1 MRSHA
6 NATRGDGF
14 ASIAI
19 APVRGHEVL
28 MHYRRLRK
36 ATCCRDLPVT
46 KWWSLRLWQLLFALL
61 PVFIG
66 LAGAWAQPTPADFEK
81 FRTRIDDA
89 VRALGNHPQL
99 KGIPPNRR
107 EQLAEFVSGNMLFV
121 LLHELAHTTIGEL
134 DLPVLGKEEDA
145 ADSFASLTLIHIKS
159 QFSERVLAEAAKGWF
174 MADRRDSKE
183 GEPVRYYDEH
193 GLNQQRAFQIVCYM
207 VGADPIRFKDLAGE
221 TKLPADRQQRCSE
234 DYRKAAKSWGMVLQ
248 PHVRAADQP
257 ETKIDVVYGEAK
269 GKLEIEAQMARSI
282 RLLDG
287 VAARSSELVVW
298 PAPFSLEMQTCG
310 FVNAQWDR
318 STRKLTL
325 CYELAEDFTE
335 LYRDYGIP
343 RRESR
348 ARRSR

>member
-1 MRSHA
+1 
-6 NATRGDGF
+6 
-14 ASIAI
+14 
-19 APVRGHEVL
+19 
-28 MHYRRLRK
+28 MHCLRLRK
-36 ATCCRDLPVT
+36 ATCDGDTSVT
-46 KWWSLRLWQLLFALL
+46 RWWSLRLRQLLLLL
-61 PVFIG
+61 PVVFLG
-66 LAGAWAQPTPADFEK
+66 LAAAWAQPTPADFEK
-81 FRTRIDDA
+81 FKTRIDDA

-99 KGIPPNRR
+99 KGIPPKYR
-107 EQLAEFVSGNMLFV
+107 EHLAEFVSGNMLFV

-145 ADSFASLTLIHIKS
+145 ADSFASLTLIHIRS

-174 MADRRDSKE
+174 MADRRDAKE
-183 GEPVRYYDEH
+183 GDSIPYYDAH

-207 VGADPIRFKDLAGE
+207 VGADATRFKDLAEE
-221 TKLPADRQQRCSE
+221 TKLPQDRQQSCSE
-234 DYRKAAKSWGMVLQ
+234 DYRKAAKSWGVVLQ

-257 ETKIDVVYGEAK
+257 ETKIDVVYGDAK
-269 GKLEIEAQMARSI
+269 GKLEVAAQMARSI

-310 FVNAQWDR
+310 FINAQWVR

-335 LYRDYGIP
+335 LYRNYGIP
-343 RRESR
+343 RLDGR
-348 ARRSR
+348 ARKSR

>member
-1 MRSHA
+1 
-6 NATRGDGF
+6 
-14 ASIAI
+14 
-19 APVRGHEVL
+19 
-28 MHYRRLRK
+28 MHYLRLRK
-36 ATCCRDLPVT
+36 ATTRGDPSVT
-46 KWWSLRLWQLLFALL
+46 KWWSFPLWQLLLLL
-61 PVFIG
+61 PLVFIG
-66 LAGAWAQPTPADFEK
+66 LAEAGAQPTPADFEK
-81 FRTRIDDA
+81 FKARIDDA
-89 VRALGNHPQL
+89 VRAVGNHPQL

-121 LLHELAHTTIGEL
+121 LLHELAHTTIGDL
-134 DLPVLGKEEDA
+134 DLPVLGREEDA

-183 GEPVRYYDEH
+183 GEPVKYYDAH

-207 VGADPIRFKDLAGE
+207 VGADPIRFKDLAAS
-221 TKLPADRQQRCSE
+221 TKLPTDRQQRCSE

-248 PHVRAADQP
+248 PHVRAAGQP

-269 GKLEIEAQMARSI
+269 GKLEIAAQMARSI

-298 PAPFSLEMQTCG
+298 PAPFSLETQTCG
-310 FVNAQWDR
+310 FVNAQWNPT
-318 STRKLTL
+318 TRKLTL
-325 CYELAEDFTE
+325 CYELAEDFVE

-343 RRESR
+343 RPASR
-348 ARRSR
+348 ARKSR